1 MTGKG
6 DHDALAIGA
15 YQREPGRWGSVLF
28 VLIMVL
34 VLVLS
39 LVSPLF

>member
-1 MTGKG
+1 MIGKG
-6 DHDALAIGA
+6 DHDALAIGT
-15 YQREPGRWGSVLF
+15 YQRELVRWGIVLF
-28 VLIMVL
+28 LLIMVL